1 MFMSEH
7 KLMVFEGDGGR
18 VASNY
23 WSCLGLLCVR
33 GALRLFEREKRVA
46 TIPAHGGRQPAMQRE
61 FCRAGAG
68 GKCSAMRVAQHTD
81 HVHALGHVEFTSI

>member
-7 KLMVFEGDGGR
+7 KLMVFEGDGGS

-33 GALRLFEREKRVA
+33 GALRLFEREKRVV
-46 TIPAHGGRQPAMQRE
+46 TITAHGGRLPAKPQE

-68 GKCSAMRVAQHTD
+68 DGAMRC
-81 HVHALGHVEFTSI
+81 ALHD

>member
-33 GALRLFEREKRVA
+33 CALRLFEREKRAV
-46 TIPAHGGRQPAMQRE
+46 TIAARV
-61 FCRAGAG
+61 GAG
-68 GKCSAMRVAQHTD
+68 CRRHSLSFAALALAAVQNRAMRC
-81 HVHALGHVEFTSI
+81 ALHD